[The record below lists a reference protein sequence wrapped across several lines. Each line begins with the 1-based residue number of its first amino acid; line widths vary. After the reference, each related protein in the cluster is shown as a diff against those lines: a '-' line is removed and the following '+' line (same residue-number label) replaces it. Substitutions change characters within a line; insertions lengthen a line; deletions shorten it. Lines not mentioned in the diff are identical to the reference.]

1 MANAASSTGRSS
13 QLLERREQENEGPTK
28 HHRQSGERKYEAK
41 EGEESLE
48 RSLHFKGSGKFG
60 QNSIFQTFFTKKLNN
75 ENHNGFVLHQNLD
88 LPGKSHF
95 NHSSNLNKDINYA
108 ATKFNPSINKYLHK
122 EPWTSKSTSSSFSLS
137 TSLNSKS
144 RDHQSATLNKAI
156 YCVVNLYLTPQG
168 QSHLSTHVIDHA
180 SAHNL
185 MDKDKHLLGN
195 QHCAHQLSLL
205 RNKQQRKSRDI
216 QTMSA
221 NEPTM
226 KDKYGHHQSSR
237 YQISHLNKNKF

>member
-1 MANAASSTGRSS
+1 M
-13 QLLERREQENEGPTK
+13 
-28 HHRQSGERKYEAK
+28 
-41 EGEESLE
+41 
-48 RSLHFKGSGKFG
+48 
-60 QNSIFQTFFTKKLNN
+60 NN

-95 NHSSNLNKDINYA
+95 NHSSNLNKGINYA

-122 EPWTSKSTSSSFSLS
+122 EPCTSKSTSSSFSLS

-185 MDKDKHLLGN
+185 MDKRQTSAWQPTL
-195 QHCAHQLSLL
+195 CAPTIITA
-205 RNKQQRKSRDI
+205 QQTTKEVKRHAN
-216 QTMSA
+216 TMSA

-226 KDKYGHHQSSR
+226 KDKYEHHQSSC
-237 YQISHLNKNKF
+237 YQLSHLNKKQVLNFFSHVIQQKIQFLHHQSSKQLTVQGKISKSNTICKKI

>member
-1 MANAASSTGRSS
+1 MQGLHQMANAASSTSRSG

-41 EGEESLE
+41 AGEKSLE

-108 ATKFNPSINKYLHK
+108 ATKFNPSINKHLHK
-122 EPWTSKSTSSSFSLS
+122 EPWTSLSTSSSFSLS

-144 RDHQSATLNKAI
+144 RDHQLATLNKAI

-180 SAHNL
+180 STHCL
-185 MDKDKHLLGN
+185 MDKRQTSAWQPTL
-195 QHCAHQLSLL
+195 CAPTIITAQYTIKEVKIHA
-205 RNKQQRKSRDI
+205 NK
-216 QTMSA
+216 
-221 NEPTM
+221 
-226 KDKYGHHQSSR
+226 
-237 YQISHLNKNKF
+237 